1 MEHIAGNL
9 FLVGLMGAGK
19 TTQGKRLAQHL
30 NRSFLDSDQVI
41 CERTG
46 VNIPT
51 IFEMEGEAGFRQRES
66 NIINELSLL
75 PNIVL
80 ATGGGAVLREQNRAC
95 LRQRGL
101 VVYLHVQPETLFE
114 RVGKD
119 RNRPLLQVQDALA
132 KFRDLYRARDAIYR
146 ETAHIVIEVG
156 ADDCQATFEQIL
168 KCAWEYEKGLA

>member
-1 MEHIAGNL
+1 MKHIAGNL

-30 NRSFLDSDQVI
+30 NRTFFDSDQVI

-51 IFEMEGEAGFRQRES
+51 IFEMEGEAGFRHRES
-66 NIINELSLL
+66 NIINELTLL

-80 ATGGGAVLREQNRAC
+80 ATGGGA
-95 LRQRGL
+95 GL
-101 VVYLHVQPETLFE
+101 HEQPETLFE

-156 ADDCQATFEQIL
+156 AEDCQATFEQIL
-168 KCAWEYEKGLA
+168 KYASEYEKSLA

>member
-30 NRSFLDSDQVI
+30 NRTFFDSDQVI

-75 PNIVL
+75 P
-80 ATGGGAVLREQNRAC
+80 NRAC

-132 KFRDLYRARDAIYR
+132 KFRDLYQARDTIYR

-156 ADDCQATFEQIL
+156 AEDCHATFEQIL
-168 KCAWEYEKGLA
+168 KCAAEYEKSLA

>member
-30 NRSFLDSDQVI
+30 NRTFFDSDQVI

-119 RNRPLLQVQDALA
+119 RNRPLLQVQD
-132 KFRDLYRARDAIYR
+132 RARDAIYR

-156 ADDCQATFEQIL
+156 AEDCQATFEQIL

>member
-1 MEHIAGNL
+1 MDYIAGNL

-19 TTQGKRLAQHL
+19 TTQGKRLARHL
-30 NRSFLDSDQVI
+30 NRSFFDSDQVI

-51 IFEMEGEAGFRQRES
+51 IFEMEGEDGFRHRES
-66 NIINELSLL
+66 NIINELTAL

-80 ATGGGAVLREQNRAC
+80 ATGGGAILREQNRDY
-95 LRQRGL
+95 LRGRGL

-119 RNRPLLQVQDALA
+119 KNRPLLQVQDALA
-132 KFRDLYRARDAIYR
+132 KFRDLYRLRDAIYR
-146 ETAHIVIEVG
+146 QTAHIVIEVG
-156 ADDCQATFEQIL
+156 VDDCQTTFEQIL
-168 KCAWEYEKGLA
+168 RCAAEYERNLA